1 MRLVNFLATGS
12 LKCRWNCDG
21 SKSCV
26 KAYLPSFFQYPPFV
40 LRLKIS

>member
-26 KAYLPSFFQYPPFV
+26 KAYLPSFFQYNTHPSSYAW
-40 LRLKIS
+40 K